1 MPKYLLLWEVAP
13 SKLPIDPKERGAAWS
28 AMLDMVKQGIKEGI
42 TIDWGSFL
50 GEGRG
55 YSITEV
61 SEMELEKR
69 LQRFV
74 PFVTFKVHR
83 IMSVEQIAEVAK
95 SLTE

>member
-1 MPKYLLLWEVAP
+1 MAKYLVLWEADP
-13 SKLPIDPKERGAAWS
+13 SKLPIDPKERGAALS
-28 AMLDMVKQGIKEGI
+28 ALLDMVKQDIKEGI

-55 YSITEV
+55 YSVDEE

-69 LQRFV
+69 LQRYV

>member
-1 MPKYLLLWEVAP
+1 MPKYLLLWEADP
-13 SKLPIDPKERGAAWS
+13 SKLPIDPKERGAAYS
-28 AMLDMVKQGIKEGI
+28 ALLDMVKQGIKEGT

-55 YSITEV
+55 YSIHEG
-61 SEMELEKR
+61 SEMELEKK
-69 LQRFV
+69 LQRYV

-83 IMSVEQIAEVAK
+83 VMSVEQLAEVAK